1 MSDYSSLKATINA
14 NIKANNN
21 HEITGAITNSVLNAM
36 VDSLGA
42 GYQYKGVAT
51 PTNPGSA
58 QTPDYKCFYFATTPG
73 TYTNLGG
80 LVVAD
85 GEVAI
90 LKYDTSWTKEVTG
103 AATADQAFK
112 FKRTL
117 ASDENAFS
125 TSLPIGVYAVT
136 PTTIGVPD
144 GYGSE
149 YGWLIVF
156 YDSLRII
163 FNNSGDFWFKTSAA
177 GWNKQTKVATSLNGT
192 SDTLPVSQ
200 KAVKT
205 AVDGLQNGEKNIAS
219 ILSPVDGT
227 EMQPDETM
235 VGYLLTASTG
245 KPYAIPSVPE
255 YELKKYQVSPG
266 DVLKVVANAN
276 YQNYLYSIL
285 DANGNFVCGKY
296 SEIGANYTECEDT
309 IVIPTSGV
317 ILYVAYNT
325 NTNEGK
331 AFKDLR
337 LSIPENTLF
346 GKKWACVGDSLTEVN
361 SRTTKHYFDYV
372 AEETGVIP
380 VNYGV
385 SGTGYARRRD
395 ENIAFYQR
403 ISAIDVNCDI
413 VTIFG
418 SFNDLGAITAD
429 FPLGNVGD
437 TGIVSVAGCINQT
450 LDNLFAIKPIV
461 RLGIVA
467 PTPWD
472 GTQPG
477 VWATSDNYV
486 ALLKGICEHRSI
498 PFLDLYHHSNLRPWD
513 ATFRQLAYS
522 KDGGSGTHPDET
534 GHSLIA
540 PMFREFIKEL
550 I

>member
-1 MSDYSSLKATINA
+1 MANFATLKAAIA
-14 NIKANNN
+14 AAIKQNGNN
-21 HEITGAITNSVLNAM
+21 EITGNLLQQQLLAM
-36 VDSLGA
+36 VNSLGA
-42 GYQYKGVAT
+42 GYQFAGIAT
-51 PTNPGSA
+51 PGINPG
-58 QTPDYKCFYFATTPG
+58 TPDQNVFYIAVEKG
-73 TYTNLGG
+73 TYVNFSNIIITQLSVLYYN
-80 LVVAD
+80 
-85 GEVAI
+85 GE
-90 LKYDTSWTKEVTG
+90 WR
-103 AATADQAFK
+103 AAALNVFFNDDSFI
-112 FKRTL
+112 FHRTL
-117 ASDENAFS
+117 NSDENAFS
-125 TSLPIGVYAVT
+125 TSLPIGIYAVT

-144 GYGSE
+144 DYGAE

-156 YDSLRII
+156 HDSLRVI
-163 FNNSGDFWFKTSAA
+163 FNNSGVFWFKTSAA
-177 GWNKQTKVATSLNGT
+177 GWNNQTKVATSINGT

-219 ILSPVDGT
+219 ILMPVSGT
-227 EMQPDETM
+227 EIQPDETM
-235 VGYLLTASTG
+235 VGYILTTSTG

-255 YELKKYQVSPG
+255 YELKKYTVTPG
-266 DVLKVVANAN
+266 DVIKIIANAN
-276 YQNYLYSIL
+276 YENYFYSIL
-285 DANGNFVCGKY
+285 DLNGNFVDGKQTQA
-296 SEIGANYTECEDT
+296 GANYGNFDGT
-309 IVIPTSGV
+309 IVIPWNGAT
-317 ILYVAYNT
+317 LYVAYNT
-325 NTNEGK
+325 TVENGF
-331 AFKDLR
+331 AFSQLQFGV
-337 LSIPENTLF
+337 PENTLF

-361 SRTTKHYFDYV
+361 ARTTKHYFDYV
-372 AEETGVIP
+372 AAETGVIP
-380 VNYGV
+380 LNYGV

-403 ISAIDVNCDI
+403 ISGIDVNCDI

-418 SFNDLGAITAD
+418 SFNDLGAISD
-429 FPLGNVGD
+429 VFPLGDVD
-437 TGIVSVAGCINQT
+437 DSGIISIAGCINQT

-477 VWATSDNYV
+477 TWATSDNYV
-486 ALLKGICEHRSI
+486 ALLKNICDHRSI

-540 PMFREFIKEL
+540 PMFREFIKKL